1 MALLLRE
8 LKLAFSAGGGGA
20 VAILFFVAVVVV
32 VPFAVGPDPKL
43 LSVIGPAILW
53 TGALLAALLGLE
65 RLFQA
70 DADDGSLDQYM
81 LSQTPLGVIV
91 FIKSLAHW
99 MVTGLPLALFS
110 PLLGLFL
117 NLDEIAIAA
126 TFATL
131 MVGTPAISMIGAVG
145 AAITVSLSRGGL
157 LLAILVLPLCIPV
170 IIFGVGAVR
179 GATTDPDPFLQPFLI
194 VVALSLFFTAL
205 GPLAAAYALRHGR
218 S

>member
-8 LKLAFSAGGGGA
+8 LKLAFSAGGA

-99 MVTGLPLALFS
+99 MVTGLPLALFKIDAVLTS
-110 PLLGLFL
+110 HAAPHTLAHAGILGL
-117 NLDEIAIAA
+117 
-126 TFATL
+126 
-131 MVGTPAISMIGAVG
+131 
-145 AAITVSLSRGGL
+145 
-157 LLAILVLPLCIPV
+157 
-170 IIFGVGAVR
+170 
-179 GATTDPDPFLQPFLI
+179 
-194 VVALSLFFTAL
+194 
-205 GPLAAAYALRHGR
+205 
-218 S
+218 